1 MGILL
6 RREVNMRIK
15 DLDTLIKENECFIR
29 ENDTL
34 EIPANKYE
42 EVSLGKIMLDIEN
55 VSKSMED
62 RGSIIPSNISK
73 ANLTASVSEGNF
85 LKKTIK
91 KIDSKLCGNL
101 IYKKHVHEPLK
112 SLFVNFNSNISIN
125 CKELLKYNGAEF
137 VDILYRSLLRR
148 EPDDNGKQNALVE
161 LSSGK
166 LTKLDLINNILYS
179 DEGKIKY
186 VRVKGLVKYNFWAKI
201 KRIIKKIPVLG
212 YFCRLAKSI
221 ILAPRYFRKINTS
234 LSLLEQNL
242 NGCRESVKSLEQLS
256 YAGQM
261 DIKKLVSSYEVI
273 NNLESQLEHYTEQL
287 KNFVDEQRINEKMQ
301 QENAQ
306 KQEML
311 IDQFY
316 LDYNRDLMPDPREE
330 VMEREAVYLPYIT
343 EWHQA
348 RSKDSLKILDLGCGE
363 CEWIEL
369 LEKNGYQVT
378 GIDTNLKVIEKAHS
392 ISPDFSIIK
401 ANAYEYLC
409 GLEDNS
415 IDLITMFH
423 VIEHMTIFDG
433 YKLIIECKRV
443 LSNGGMLILE
453 TPNPL
458 NILTA
463 TYYFRLDPTHRFPIP
478 KELLEFTVKEAGLN
492 IKETLMLNPLNFI
505 PYTYEEDDPIKD
517 IIFRFNMEQAYS
529 VLAVKG

>member
-1 MGILL
+1 
-6 RREVNMRIK
+6 
-15 DLDTLIKENECFIR
+15 
-29 ENDTL
+29 
-34 EIPANKYE
+34 
-42 EVSLGKIMLDIEN
+42 
-55 VSKSMED
+55 
-62 RGSIIPSNISK
+62 
-73 ANLTASVSEGNF
+73 
-85 LKKTIK
+85 
-91 KIDSKLCGNL
+91 
-101 IYKKHVHEPLK
+101 
-112 SLFVNFNSNISIN
+112 
-125 CKELLKYNGAEF
+125 
-137 VDILYRSLLRR
+137 
-148 EPDDNGKQNALVE
+148 
-161 LSSGK
+161 
-166 LTKLDLINNILYS
+166 
-179 DEGKIKY
+179 
-186 VRVKGLVKYNFWAKI
+186 
-201 KRIIKKIPVLG
+201 
-212 YFCRLAKSI
+212 
-221 ILAPRYFRKINTS
+221 
-234 LSLLEQNL
+234 
-242 NGCRESVKSLEQLS
+242 
-256 YAGQM
+256 
-261 DIKKLVSSYEVI
+261 
-273 NNLESQLEHYTEQL
+273 
-287 KNFVDEQRINEKMQ
+287 MQ